1 MENQED
7 QQEPGTS
14 KTPSSSKKHSR
25 KKHWQKESTND
36 PDPRKG
42 KKQKVSVDELIQL
55 GYSQAAISEFL
66 GENQKP
72 SDPAGVV
79 VQVLPLPSVQRKGD
93 LLTRRDIL
101 DLHQHFRRAAVQGQ
115 PISIAQRTQ
124 SLPIPTRIEIGSR
137 LMNKDIIPDNN
148 LETIDAWMETFEHED
163 FFDTILAYFQETEME
178 SLLERIRFLF
188 VN

>member
-25 KKHWQKESTND
+25 KNQKESTND

-124 SLPIPTRIEIGSR
+124 SLHNDRRFRNLACIPLR
-137 LMNKDIIPDNN
+137 
-148 LETIDAWMETFEHED
+148 
-163 FFDTILAYFQETEME
+163 
-178 SLLERIRFLF
+178 
-188 VN
+188 